1 MANPFSSPAP
11 VSPIGRLF
19 SVVALVEALTWAGL
33 LLGMF
38 LKYGTGT
45 TEVLVWWFGRLHGV
59 AFLVY
64 VAVAVWTASQ
74 LRWSLW
80 HTVLA
85 ILAAIP
91 PLVTL
96 PLEIV
101 YRKRGLLAPAAVT
114 TARPNRR
121 PGRL

>member
-1 MANPFSSPAP
+1 MKQDTSSP
-11 VSPIGRLF
+11 VGKVF
-19 SVVALVEALTWAGL
+19 SIAALAEAITWAGL

-38 LKYGTGT
+38 IKYVLDGTA
-45 TEVLVWWFGRLHGV
+45 LVSWWFGRLHGI

-64 VAVAVWTASQ
+64 FVVALAAAFR

-96 PLEIV
+96 PLEIW
-101 YRKRGLLAPAAVT
+101 YRKRGLLAKENDSRA
-114 TARPNRR
+114 
-121 PGRL
+121 